1 MSTDVDDSVINDA
14 AQVVPNGREH
24 RWQDETQLLHPA
36 CDHARSLSAGED
48 LPTNGRDLE
57 ATPESLDATFRTM
70 SVYVDHAFAVGDW
83 GRWSGGGHL
92 QADTLDELHAFAARI
107 GMRREWF
114 QTKPGRPENDH
125 YDLTRA
131 LRERAISLGAMP
143 EDRRAGTRRRQA
155 IREARRASR

>member
-1 MSTDVDDSVINDA
+1 MGNDL
-14 AQVVPNGREH
+14 VK
-24 RWQDETQLLHPA
+24 
-36 CDHARSLSAGED
+36 
-48 LPTNGRDLE
+48 
-57 ATPESLDATFRTM
+57 DATFRTM

-92 QADTLDELHAFAARI
+92 QADTLDELHDFAARI

-125 YDLTRA
+125 YDLTRT

-143 EDRRAGTRRRQA
+143 EDRRAGTRRRQT
-155 IREARRASR
+155 IREGRRASR